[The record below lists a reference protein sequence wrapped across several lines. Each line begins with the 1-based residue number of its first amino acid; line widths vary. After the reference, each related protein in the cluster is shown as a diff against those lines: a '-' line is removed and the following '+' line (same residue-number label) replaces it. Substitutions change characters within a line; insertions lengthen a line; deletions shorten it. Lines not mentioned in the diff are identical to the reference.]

1 MDKHGNELLELLNAL
16 QQATSL
22 ESAFDAYHNT
32 VIALGYDG
40 ALYGYAP
47 KLFATEPLFKTPV
60 SFAAGLYL
68 EGFAQ
73 HYSANACHEHDYS
86 VRAIVEGR
94 EDAFDWWQDKEQGRT
109 IHCREVELLQTA
121 RNFGIINGITI
132 PLMNDA
138 NGFAGIGVV
147 SRKHNAAFRTL
158 NTEKLAS
165 LIHTTQLFNAYVWNH
180 ASPELRCLFNRP
192 ILAQLNT
199 TERAILKRLPTHK
212 NIADIATDINR
223 SPKYCENVLSGIRK
237 KFGNVTTHR
246 LVYYSGVLHFEEC
259 L

>member
-1 MDKHGNELLELLNAL
+1 MDKHNHGLLELLNAL
-16 QQATSL
+16 QKAASL
-22 ESAFDAYHNT
+22 EAAFHVYQDT

-47 KLFATEPLFKTPV
+47 KLFATNPLFSTPV

-73 HYSANACHEHDYS
+73 HYSTHACHEHDYS
-86 VRAIVEGR
+86 VRTILEGR
-94 EDAFDWWQDKEQGRT
+94 DHPFDWWQDQEDNKPFQPKE
-109 IHCREVELLQTA
+109 HELLQTA
-121 RNFGIINGITI
+121 RDFGITNGITI

-138 NGFAGIGVV
+138 NGFAGMGVV
-147 SRKHNAAFRTL
+147 SRKNNADFRAL
-158 NTEKLAS
+158 NSEQLGLLVHS
-165 LIHTTQLFNAYVWNH
+165 TQLFNAYVWNH

-199 TERAILKRLPTHK
+199 TERAILQRLPTHK
-212 NIADIATDINR
+212 NIAEIASDINR

-259 L
+259 F